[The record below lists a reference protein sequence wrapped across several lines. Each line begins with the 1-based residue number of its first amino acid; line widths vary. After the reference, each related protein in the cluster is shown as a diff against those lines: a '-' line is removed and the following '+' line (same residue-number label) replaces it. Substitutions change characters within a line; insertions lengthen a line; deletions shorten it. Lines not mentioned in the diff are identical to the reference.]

1 MRDLLALLTGAM
13 LVNNIVLTQ
22 CLGLYPLLGSSGRVG
37 TAVAMALTTSAVL
50 LLAAVGCSLLETLVL
65 APLDLTVL
73 RIPCQVLVIA
83 VSVGCT
89 ERQVRQRWPLQHAQL
104 GWLLPLAT
112 ANCAILGVT
121 VLNGQLG
128 RDPLESLIVGLGTAL
143 GFSLVL
149 ILFAALQERLTV
161 SDVPAPFRGAAIT
174 LITAGLASL
183 AFMGFAGLG

>member
-22 CLGLYPLLGSSGRVG
+22 CLGLYPLLGTSGRVG
-37 TAVAMALTTSAVL
+37 TAVAMALATSMVL
-50 LLAAVGCSLLETLVL
+50 LLAAIGCSLLETLVL
-65 APLDLTVL
+65 APLDLMAL
-73 RIPCQVLVIA
+73 RTPCQVLVIA
-83 VSVGCT
+83 VTVGFT
-89 ERQVRQRWPLQHAQL
+89 ERQVRHRWPLQHAQL

-112 ANCAILGVT
+112 ANCGILGVT
-121 VLNGQLG
+121 VLNGRLG
-128 RDPLESLIVGLGTAL
+128 RDPLESFVIGLGSAL

-149 ILFAALQERLTV
+149 ILFAAMQERLTV
-161 SDVPAPFRGAAIT
+161 SDVPTPFRGAAIT